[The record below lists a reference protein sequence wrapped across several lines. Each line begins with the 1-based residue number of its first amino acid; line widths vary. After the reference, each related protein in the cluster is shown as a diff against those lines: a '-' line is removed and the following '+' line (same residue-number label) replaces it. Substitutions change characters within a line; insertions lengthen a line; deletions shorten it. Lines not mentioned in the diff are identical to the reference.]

1 MTILRLVG
9 AAIALFAAL
18 LGAADERKLV
28 VSAVYVGPIEQKWNA
43 VLRQALRAAE
53 ERGDIEVAFEESVV
67 PRFYVRALRD
77 HAARGVDLILAQAFG
92 TTEETRRIAD
102 AHPNVAFLV
111 GDNAAPH
118 GDNLAVFDNYLHE
131 PCYLMGILAG
141 AMTKTNRIGM
151 VGGQPFGEVNRMFN
165 AFMAGA
171 RSVNQDAQF
180 QVAYVG
186 SWFDP
191 PKAKA
196 LALAQVDSGADALF
210 AERAGVV
217 AAARERGVI
226 AFGNVRD
233 MNKQDDGAGVVV
245 TSALWDMTAA
255 VANAVREVRAGA
267 FRAADYR
274 AWSTLAKGGAKLAPY
289 YEFEERIPSAAKAK
303 VRSVQA
309 DILAGRFVVEVNDEQ
324 PSSTY

>member
-1 MTILRLVG
+1 MKFLSL
-9 AAIALFAAL
+9 AAAATAL
-18 LGAADERKLV
+18 LANWPVAADEHKIV
-28 VSAVYVGPIEQKWNA
+28 VSGVYVGPLEQKWNG
-43 VLRQALRAAE
+43 VLRTALRAAE
-53 ERGDIEVAFEESVV
+53 ERGEIEYAFEESVV

-77 HAARGVDLILAQAFG
+77 HAARGVDLILGQAFG

-102 AHPNVAFLV
+102 AHPGIAFLI
-111 GDNAAPH
+111 GDNADPH
-118 GDNLAVFDNYLHE
+118 GGNLAVFDNYLHE

-151 VGGQPFGEVNRMFN
+151 VGGQPYGEVNRMFN

-171 RSVNQDAQF
+171 RSVNEKARF
-180 QVAYVG
+180 KVAYVG

-196 LALAQVDSGADALF
+196 LALAQIDSGADAVF

-217 AAARERGVI
+217 EAARERGVI

-233 MNKQDDGAGVVV
+233 MNKEDDGADVVV
-245 TSALWDMTAA
+245 TSALWDMNAA
-255 VANAVREVRAGA
+255 VANAVREVRAGR
-267 FRAADYR
+267 FRAVDYR
-274 AWSTLAKGGAKLAPY
+274 DWSTLAKGGAKLAPY
-289 YEFEERIPSAAKAK
+289 YEFETRIPAAAKAK
-303 VRSVQA
+303 VASVQA
-309 DILAGRFVVEVNDEQ
+309 DILAGRFVVEIKDEE